1 VERLTANECRALLDC
16 LGYSIKKIQDYM
28 HREQKHKEDS
38 LKPLLD
44 LQTKLRLIRDGEK
57 K

>member
-1 VERLTANECRALLDC
+1 MERLTANECRALLDC
-16 LGYSIKKIQDYM
+16 LGYAIRKIRDYQ
-28 HREQKHKEDS
+28 HQEQKHKEDS